1 MSWAT
6 NLNENDRGS
15 DGKKTVEL
23 DKSLILILLVGTVKI
38 KLLDTLDGQFFV
50 LQCNFI
56 GLRGKF
62 GRVLVNVGG
71 EGGGEK
77 NDLDILWQQTA
88 YG

>member
-1 MSWAT
+1 MSRAT
-6 NLNENDRGS
+6 NLDENNRRS

-23 DKSLILILLVGTVKI
+23 DKSLILILLVGTVEI

-50 LQCNFI
+50 LQCNFV
-56 GLRGKF
+56 GLWGKF
-62 GRVLVNVGG
+62 GRILVNVGG